1 MSRLSFFGFLI
12 SIILATCLPGGT
24 APKMQDPAMAQTI
37 KPDSLRVTI
46 DPGVFR
52 WLRFRYEA
60 EVRVSA
66 FYPPGSE
73 AAIPESLR
81 VFVDVQPQG
90 VTFWKKG
97 GQKDAG
103 YVPTDYLTIYRDQ
116 VQAKGLVRWLL
127 SGQAVVTAQAGTM
140 RETVTTIPNFPV
152 LLFLVCVLGGGV
164 GGWLR
169 KMRDPSSVVDIPVR
183 LLPKKLSRLLEPV
196 REIFIS
202 MVAGLLLYLLNLVS
216 PVYLEFRL
224 GFEAGWLVLVQP
236 LLIGFIGGWS
246 GIYLLVSL
254 LNQLFKSGK
263 VEPVV
268 VDTVQPAPGKK

>member
-1 MSRLSFFGFLI
+1 MSRLSRFGLLI
-12 SIILATCLPGGT
+12 SIILATCLP
-24 APKMQDPAMAQTI
+24 MQEPAMAQTLR
-37 KPDSLRVTI
+37 PDSLRVTI

-66 FYPPGSE
+66 FYPAGSE
-73 AAIPESLR
+73 AVIPESLT
-81 VFVDVQPQG
+81 VFVDVPPQG

-97 GQKDAG
+97 NQKDAG
-103 YVPTDYLTIYRDQ
+103 YVRTDYLTLYRDQ
-116 VQAKGLVRWLL
+116 VQAKGVVRWLL
-127 SGQAVVTAQAGTM
+127 RGEAEVTAKAGNL
-140 RETVTTIPNFPV
+140 RKTVTSTPDFPMF
-152 LLFLVCVLGGGV
+152 LLLVCVLGGGL

-169 KMRDPSSVVDIPVR
+169 QIRDPSTVVDIPVQ
-183 LLPKKLSRLLEPV
+183 LLPKKLSGFLEPA
-196 REIFIS
+196 REIFVS

-224 GFEAGWLVLVQP
+224 GLGAGWLVLVQP
-236 LLIGFIGGWS
+236 LLVGFIGGWS

-254 LNQLFKSGK
+254 LNQFFKNGK

-268 VDTVQPAPGKK
+268 VDTEQMESSKK

>member
-1 MSRLSFFGFLI
+1 MSRLSLLEFLI
-12 SIILATCLPGGT
+12 SIILATCLPGGA
-24 APKMQDPAMAQTI
+24 APRTQEPAMAQTI
-37 KPDSLRVTI
+37 QPDSLRVTI

-66 FYPPGSE
+66 HYPAGSE
-73 AAIPESLR
+73 AARPESLI

-90 VTFWKKG
+90 VTFGKKI

-103 YVPTDYLTIYRDQ
+103 YVRSGYLTLYRDQ
-116 VQAKGLVRWLL
+116 VQATGVVRWLL
-127 SGQAVVTAQAGTM
+127 SGYAEVTAKVGNLRKTATS
-140 RETVTTIPNFPV
+140 TPNFPV
-152 LLFLVCVLGGGV
+152 LLLLVCVLGGGV

-169 KMRDPSSVVDIPVR
+169 QIRDPSTVVDIPMR
-183 LLPKKLSRLLEPV
+183 LLPKKLSRYLEPV
-196 REIFIS
+196 REIFVS

-224 GFEAGWLVLVQP
+224 GLGAGWLVLVQP

-254 LNQLFKSGK
+254 LNQVFKSGK

-268 VDTVQPAPGKK
+268 VDTVQPAPSKK